1 MNRLKRELDC
11 SFCHRNEDL
20 KKIDVCTK
28 RNVMN
33 IMNKIDNDYL
43 VNVTDPILN
52 NSIQNIPFPRRL
64 ILKKEKIS
72 INREITSLDDLLKI
86 IDDFPISF
94 NIEYSID
101 IAQLIKIKEPLVEL
115 NNMIGMACVKNSI
128 LDQIIFYIQNLHHNG
143 GMDYKHTVIYGPPG
157 SGKTEVAKILGKIF
171 SKLGIL
177 KNESFKKVT
186 RADLIAGYLGQTALK
201 TRGVINESLDGV
213 LFIDEA
219 YALGNTEKRDSFAK
233 ECIDT
238 ICEALSDHKENLMV
252 IVAGY
257 KEELDTCFF
266 SYNQGLKS
274 RFPWVFETEKYR
286 PIDLKNIF
294 IKKINDINWKLED
307 DLNLSTFE
315 KNKDLFKFYGRDME
329 ILLLKTKIAH
339 SRRIFGKSEDLK
351 TFINNSD
358 LENGIE
364 LFKKHTE
371 SEPSNYQI
379 HRMYS

>member
-1 MNRLKRELDC
+1 MNRLKQELDISLC
-11 SFCHRNEDL
+11 QRNEDL
-20 KKIDVCTK
+20 KKIDVCSK
-28 RNVMN
+28 INVMN
-33 IMNKIDNDYL
+33 IMYKIDNDYS
-43 VNVTDPILN
+43 VNITDPKQN
-52 NSIQNIPFPRRL
+52 NSIQNIPFPRKL

-72 INREITSLDDLLKI
+72 INRDITSLDDLLKLI
-86 IDDFPISF
+86 EDYPISF
-94 NIEYSID
+94 NVEYSID
-101 IAQLIKIKEPLVEL
+101 IAQLIKIKDPLIEL
-115 NNMIGMACVKNSI
+115 NNMIGMECVKNCI
-128 LDQIIFYIQNLHHNG
+128 LDQIIFYLQNLHENG

-201 TRGVINESLDGV
+201 TRSVINESLDGV

-238 ICEALSDHKENLMV
+238 ICEALSDHKENLMI

-294 IKKINDINWKLED
+294 IKKIKDINWKLED

-315 KNKDLFKFYGRDME
+315 KNKELFKFYGRDME
-329 ILLLKTKIAH
+329 ILLLKTKIVH

-351 TFINNSD
+351 TYINNSD
-358 LENGIE
+358 LENGII
-364 LFKKHTE
+364 LFKKHIDL
-371 SEPSNYQI
+371 EPSNSQI